1 MLDEAAIRAG
11 YRLITYETLGSTN
24 QDALARAR
32 AGEPGDVWIQAQ
44 TQTAGRGRK
53 GRAWSS
59 PPGNLYVSL
68 LVLDP
73 AEPQRSAELGFV
85 AGLAL
90 ARAVRRLS
98 PPGRDVR
105 LKWPN
110 DLVCGGAKLAGI
122 LIEGTQRRD
131 GAFACAIGFGV
142 NCASHPVDLAYPATD
157 LSRIAER
164 SITAA
169 EVLQELSAEF
179 VQARDLWARGH
190 GFSDIRRAWL
200 PLALPPG
207 AALTVKTQSCT
218 ASGEFR
224 TIDERGRLVLDS
236 NGRTMT
242 IDAADVFLSGPALP
256 RESREGWYDE

>member
-1 MLDEAAIRAG
+1 MLDEAAVEAG
-11 YRLITYETLGSTN
+11 YRLISYDTLGSTN

-32 AGEPGDVWIQAQ
+32 AGEPGNVWISARR
-44 TQTAGRGRK
+44 QTAGRGRK

-68 LVLDP
+68 LVIDP
-73 AEPQRSAELGFV
+73 SEPQRSAELGFV

-90 ARAVRRLS
+90 ARAVRRLT

-110 DLVCGGAKLAGI
+110 DLICGGAKLAGI

-131 GAFACAIGFGV
+131 GAFACAVGFGV
-142 NCASHPVDLAYPATD
+142 NCASHPLDLAYPATD
-157 LSRIAER
+157 MSEIAER
-164 SITAA
+164 SVSAS
-169 EVLQELSAEF
+169 EVLRELSAEF
-179 VQARDLWARGH
+179 VRARDLWARGL
-190 GFSDIRRAWL
+190 GFAEVRQAWL

-207 AALTVKTQSCT
+207 SALTVKTQSCT
-218 ASGEFR
+218 AEGVFR

-242 IDAADVFLSGPALP
+242 IDAADVFLGGSP
-256 RESREGWYDE
+256 RGSREGWYDE